1 MRRNAHK
8 ADFRPTRYRSLP
20 QDIRKLADQAY
31 ERLKQNPRHPSLR
44 FKRVG
49 RFWSERVGIHYRAVA
64 VEVADG
70 FVWFWVGTHAE
81 YNKLLG

>member
-1 MRRNAHK
+1 MNHHA
-8 ADFRPTRYRSLP
+8 APDFWLCYRSLP

-49 RFWSERVGIHYRAVA
+49 RFWSARVGAHYRAVA
-64 VEVADG
+64 VEAADG

>member
-1 MRRNAHK
+1 
-8 ADFRPTRYRSLP
+8 LP
-20 QDIRKLADQAY
+20 QDIQKLADQAY

-44 FKRVG
+44 FKKVG
-49 RFWSERVGIHYRAVA
+49 RFWSARVGVHYRAVA
-64 VEVADG
+64 VEAADE